1 MNRVFVDMDGVT
13 VDFDGYAETLG
24 LTGDETKRYP
34 GAYLAMNPLTGAL
47 EGIRSLIE
55 MGYEVW
61 LATKP
66 PTGVPF
72 AYADKV
78 SWVLK
83 HLPELKHRIILT
95 PDKGLLGDRGDYLID
110 DRPHLANCRNFSGTL
125 IAFTDSPTVLNR
137 LRRRSRLSA

>member
-1 MNRVFVDMDGVT
+1 
-13 VDFDGYAETLG
+13 
-24 LTGDETKRYP
+24 
-34 GAYLAMNPLTGAL
+34 
-47 EGIRSLIE
+47 
-55 MGYEVW
+55 MGCKVW

-95 PDKGLLGDRGDYLID
+95 PDKGLFGDRGDYLID
-110 DRPHLANCRNFSGTL
+110 DRPHLANCPNFSGTL
-125 IAFTDSPTVLNR
+125 IAFTDRSAVLNR
-137 LRRRSRLSA
+137 LRRTPRACA